1 MNKDKICF
9 WCGKEAVVIWDQEML
24 CMNCWK
30 GVQIDEAK
38 KNIYNNSRPFKIKS
52 LGKFG

>member
-38 KNIYNNSRPFKIKS
+38 KSFFKPTTPIK
-52 LGKFG
+52 LKDLAK